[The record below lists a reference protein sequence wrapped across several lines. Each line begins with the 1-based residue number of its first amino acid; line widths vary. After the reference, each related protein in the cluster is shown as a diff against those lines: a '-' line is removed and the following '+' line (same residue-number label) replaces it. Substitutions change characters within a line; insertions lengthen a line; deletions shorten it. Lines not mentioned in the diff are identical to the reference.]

1 MFSPAQS
8 SKVSLGAVSGMLCA
22 ALLQGRP
29 LGVGVDGSPQPGGS
43 GCRVL
48 PMPDSDQKKNNNNKK
63 VVSFK

>member
-8 SKVSLGAVSGMLCA
+8 GKVSLGAVSGMLCA

-29 LGVGVDGSPQPGGS
+29 SLRVWMGAPSPGGS

-48 PMPDSDQKKNNNNKK
+48 PMPDSDQKNINKK
-63 VVSFK
+63 VVSLK

>member
-22 ALLQGRP
+22 VDGCT
-29 LGVGVDGSPQPGGS
+29 VGVDGSPQPGGS

-48 PMPDSDQKKNNNNKK
+48 PMPDSDKKNNNNKK